1 MRLHEG
7 AFKEIFFD
15 PKYGSVMTSQ
25 GICPSEIEY
34 L

>member
-1 MRLHEG
+1 MEG

-15 PKYGSVMTSQ
+15 PKYGYEMTSQ